1 VQTVEQLYKLYEK
14 PVFRYF
20 YGLTTDYYLA
30 EELTQETFFQVL
42 RTIPMFRGDAKIT
55 TWLYKVARNVYGTR
69 KRKKVNHSLPLNNE
83 SLQLPDQKEPA
94 DVLEQKEKV
103 ALLLRT
109 LRQLPENY
117 REVLWLREWQDL
129 SYEEIAIITSHS
141 VPWVKTTLHRARL
154 HFHQLYG
161 KEEGLI

>member
-1 VQTVEQLYKLYEK
+1 MQTVEQLYKLYEK

-42 RTIPMFRGDAKIT
+42 RTIPMFRGDAQIT
-55 TWLYKVARNVYGTR
+55 TWLYKVARNVYGTW
-69 KRKKVNHSLPLNNE
+69 KRKKANHSLPLDNE
-83 SLQLPDQKEPA
+83 SLQIPDPKEPP
-94 DVLEQKEKV
+94 DFLEQKEKV
-103 ALLLRT
+103 ALLFRT

-129 SYEEIAIITSHS
+129 SYEEIAVITSHS

-154 HFHQLYG
+154 HFRQLYG